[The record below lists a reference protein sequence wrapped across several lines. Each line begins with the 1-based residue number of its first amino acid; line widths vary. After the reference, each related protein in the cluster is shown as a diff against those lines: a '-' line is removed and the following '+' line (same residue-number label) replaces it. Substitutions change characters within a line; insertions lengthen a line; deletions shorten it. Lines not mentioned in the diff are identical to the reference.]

1 MNKRKE
7 TDGTK
12 KSGRDFSK
20 LNFGLGPRKM
30 KNALDKASLEN
41 LGEFNPKRYY
51 EREPALWLLT
61 EILREQTDVTRLND
75 IEKHHVL
82 LFAQVLQFKVLIE
95 ELTIE
100 EAKTYL
106 SHVNCVLGQARGD
119 KLCEVLVNNEMQY
132 FPKTELRIKDR
143 SISFELHMFV
153 LGQVSKEVRLV
164 MQLQRYLGLTFREAA
179 LFSHE
184 KAMSF
189 SENMMSMSVMSISEG
204 TVNGRVREVPYNPL
218 EIFWFMGSVDSYQKE
233 KRQQT
238 MIPVNLSF
246 QQFEGEVRRQ
256 TKRADPRYDSL
267 GERAYY
273 ACEYYYSRMGVRC
286 PSQANIPPGQAHYI
300 YIALKLRI
308 SVEEA
313 QRRDNEVRSSLAKCL
328 GQHSASAT
336 YIFLG

>member
-1 MNKRKE
+1 MNNRKE
-7 TDGTK
+7 TGSVK
-12 KSGRDFSK
+12 NNGRDFSK
-20 LNFGLGPRKM
+20 LNFGLGSRKM

-41 LGEFNPKRYY
+41 MGEFDSKTYNG
-51 EREPALWLLT
+51 RELALWLFT
-61 EILREQTDVTRLND
+61 DILRELTDVTRLND

-82 LFAQVLQFKVLIE
+82 LFAQVLQFKVLTE
-95 ELTIE
+95 ELTTE

-132 FPKTELRIKDR
+132 FPKTELRSKDR
-143 SISFELHMFV
+143 SVSFELHMLV
-153 LGQVSKEVRLV
+153 LGQVSEEVRLV

-179 LFSHE
+179 LFNHD
-184 KAMSF
+184 KAMAF
-189 SENMMSMSVMSISEG
+189 SGNIQPMSVMSISEG
-204 TVNGRVREVPYNPL
+204 TANRRVREVPYNPL

-238 MIPVNLSF
+238 MIPAKLSF
-246 QQFEGEVRRQ
+246 QQFENEVRQQ

-300 YIALKLRI
+300 YIALKLRV

-313 QRRDNEVRSSLAKCL
+313 KRRDHEVRASLAKCL
-328 GQHSASAT
+328 GQRCASAT